1 MMVVYILLAV
11 GLATVAYSML
21 KKDNGEE
28 FDHKMENFS
37 ITLMKELETT
47 NKRVD
52 ALQEEL
58 EQVKTREVML
68 SEQLKYEQKQNSN
81 NQEKVTQ

>member
-1 MMVVYILLAV
+1 MTVVYVLLAV
-11 GLATVAYSML
+11 GIATLVYAVF

-28 FDHKMENFS
+28 IDHKMENFS
-37 ITLMKELETT
+37 ITLMKELERT

-58 EQVKTREVML
+58 EQVKTREVIL
-68 SEQLKYEQKQNSN
+68 TEQLKYEQKQNSKN
-81 NQEKVTQ
+81 EEKVTQ

>member
-1 MMVVYILLAV
+1 MTVVYVLLAV
-11 GLATVAYSML
+11 GIATLVYAVF

-28 FDHKMENFS
+28 IDHKMENFS
-37 ITLMKELETT
+37 ITLMKELERT

-68 SEQLKYEQKQNSN
+68 SEQIKYEQKQNSHN
-81 NQEKVTQ
+81 EEEVTQ